1 MEGILSKA
9 QSRCTQLCAL
19 IFNHP
24 SAKPP
29 TRAEE
34 LIAALNETKAK
45 LSALEHAFD
54 LETDFDRIDASIFEI
69 EACKRQY
76 SYLLKCAKREHITA
90 F

>member
-1 MEGILSKA
+1 MEGILLKA
-9 QSRCTQLCAL
+9 QSKFAQLCTSAL
-19 IFNHP
+19 NH
-24 SAKPP
+24 SAVKQP

-45 LSALEHAFD
+45 LSALERAFD
-54 LETDFDRIDASIFEI
+54 LETDFDRIDAYVFEI

-76 SYLLKCAKREHITA
+76 SYLIKCAKREHITA